1 MKHIGIQNGR
11 KVAVLFRTVPGEP
24 TNALVVFYEDLPE
37 TIKANFVEC
46 FKSTD
51 GQNALSL
58 SDAANR
64 YALGN
69 GEKLLN
75 ALHMGNFIEKVPTNS
90 VTLTPNEN
98 SSLLLSELNNIL
110 DGAGGAKVPETTAS
124 IDPTAPVAPAG
135 EQVLDDAALANNLR
149 TQAAQLQEEASR
161 LLQEADELAPA
172 PKKRGRKPKAQTA
185 GA

>member
-1 MKHIGIQNGR
+1 MKHIGIQNNR

-24 TNALVVFYEDLPE
+24 TNALVVFYNDLPE
-37 TIKANFVEC
+37 TIKANFMEC
-46 FKSTD
+46 LNSED

-75 ALHMGNFIEKVPTNS
+75 ALHMGNFIEKVASNS
-90 VTLTPNEN
+90 VTLTPNEK

-110 DGAGGAKVPETTAS
+110 DGAGGATAPATS
-124 IDPTAPVAPAG
+124 IDPTAPTTSVG
-135 EQVLDDAALANNLR
+135 EELLDDATLAKNLR
-149 TQAAQLQEEASR
+149 TQAEQLQAEAVR

-172 PKKRGRKPKAQTA
+172 PKKRGRKPKAQ